1 MIGDDILQLEQV
13 KEILIPYLEENNLI
27 FYSMEFVKEA
37 GALILRV
44 LIDKQGGIDVDSLAE
59 CNEFLS
65 TKLDS
70 IDQDMPE
77 YFLEVSSPGAEQE
90 LRSLAEVS
98 LHIGKFIHVEIP
110 NMIYEGHLLAVEN
123 EEIVLRFNAKGRFKT
138 INIPYS
144 EIKFIR
150 LAVKL

>member
-1 MIGDDILQLEQV
+1 MQLEQV

-27 FYSMEFVKEA
+27 FYSIEFVKEA
-37 GALILRV
+37 GAFILRI
-44 LIDKQGGIDVDSLAE
+44 LIDKQGGIDVDSLAA
-59 CNEFLS
+59 CNEFVS
-65 TKLDS
+65 TRLDM

>member
-1 MIGDDILQLEQV
+1 MQLEQV